1 MEKKSITPRCN
12 RLTQTHITNLNYSK
26 MMKKFFKTRMTQK
39 KVLTVAL
46 LMLAMSPMFAQG
58 GATAISNAASDI
70 RDYWDPIKLILKA
83 VGGLVGFIG
92 GLRVYNKWTNGDQ
105 DVNKEILGYGGAMI
119 FLIVVP
125 EFVTAFFA

>member
-1 MEKKSITPRCN
+1 
-12 RLTQTHITNLNYSK
+12 
-26 MMKKFFKTRMTQK
+26 MKNFFKKNVTTK
-39 KVLTVAL
+39 KILTLAL
-46 LMLAMSPMFAQG
+46 VMMALTPALAQG

>member
-1 MEKKSITPRCN
+1 
-12 RLTQTHITNLNYSK
+12 
-26 MMKKFFKTRMTQK
+26 MMKSFFKKNVTTK
-39 KVLTVAL
+39 KVLTLAL
-46 LMLAMSPMFAQG
+46 VMMALTPMLAQG
-58 GATAISNAASDI
+58 GATAISHAASDI

>member
-1 MEKKSITPRCN
+1 
-12 RLTQTHITNLNYSK
+12 
-26 MMKKFFKTRMTQK
+26 MMKNFFTKNVTTK
-39 KVLTVAL
+39 KVLTLAL
-46 LMLAMSPMFAQG
+46 SIMAITPAFAQG

-70 RDYWDPIKLILKA
+70 TDYWDPVKLILKA

>member
-1 MEKKSITPRCN
+1 
-12 RLTQTHITNLNYSK
+12 
-26 MMKKFFKTRMTQK
+26 MMKSFFKKNVTTK
-39 KVLTVAL
+39 KVLTLAL
-46 LMLAMSPMFAQG
+46 VMMAMTPMFAQG

>member
-1 MEKKSITPRCN
+1 
-12 RLTQTHITNLNYSK
+12 
-26 MMKKFFKTRMTQK
+26 MMKNFFTKNVTTK
-39 KVLTVAL
+39 KVLTLAL
-46 LMLAMSPMFAQG
+46 AIMAITPAFAQG

-70 RDYWDPIKLILKA
+70 TDYWDPVKLVLKA

-119 FLIVVP
+119 FLLVVP

>member
-1 MEKKSITPRCN
+1 MN
-12 RLTQTHITNLNYSK
+12 Q
-26 MMKKFFKTRMTQK
+26 KFKQHSLMK
-39 KVLTVAL
+39 KVLTAFGILLAL
-46 LMLAMSPMFAQG
+46 TSMFAQG
-58 GATAISNAASDI
+58 GASAISNAASDI
-70 RDYWDPIKLILKA
+70 RDYWDPVKLILKA

>member
-1 MEKKSITPRCN
+1 MVDSTPIMPFSEQNKYNSNHKYLIIMTYRSKRNQVITK
-12 RLTQTHITNLNYSK
+12 LFTAT
-26 MMKKFFKTRMTQK
+26 
-39 KVLTVAL
+39 L
-46 LMLAMSPMFAQG
+46 LLLAVTPMFAQG
-58 GATAISNAASDI
+58 GATAISNAANDI
-70 RDYWDPIKLILKA
+70 KDYWDPIKLILKA

-119 FLIVVP
+119 FLLVVP

>member
-1 MEKKSITPRCN
+1 
-12 RLTQTHITNLNYSK
+12 
-26 MMKKFFKTRMTQK
+26 MKKFIKKNVTQK
-39 KVLTVAL
+39 KMLTLAL
-46 LMLAMSPMFAQG
+46 MMLAMSPMFAQG

-70 RDYWDPIKLILKA
+70 KDYWDPIKLILKA

>member
-1 MEKKSITPRCN
+1 
-12 RLTQTHITNLNYSK
+12 
-26 MMKKFFKTRMTQK
+26 MMKKIFKKNATQK
-39 KVLTVAL
+39 KLFTL
-46 LMLAMSPMFAQG
+46 GLMMLAMSPVFAQG

-70 RDYWDPIKLILKA
+70 KDYWDPIKLILKA

-119 FLIVVP
+119 FLIVGVSTL
-125 EFVTAFFA
+125 VQHYFF

>member
-1 MEKKSITPRCN
+1 
-12 RLTQTHITNLNYSK
+12 
-26 MMKKFFKTRMTQK
+26 MMKNFFTKNLTTK
-39 KVLTVAL
+39 KVLTLAL
-46 LMLAMSPMFAQG
+46 AIMAITPAFAQG

-70 RDYWDPIKLILKA
+70 TDYWDPVKLILKA

>member
-1 MEKKSITPRCN
+1 MKNYLRKNTTPI
-12 RLTQTHITNLNYSK
+12 LTLAL
-26 MMKKFFKTRMTQK
+26 
-39 KVLTVAL
+39 VL
-46 LMLAMSPMFAQG
+46 LAVTPLFAQG
-58 GATAISNAASDI
+58 GASAITNAANDI
-70 RDYWDPIKLILKA
+70 KGYWDPIKLILKA

>member
-1 MEKKSITPRCN
+1 MNNKFQRREAGKKLLTLCMILLAVTP
-12 RLTQTHITNLNYSK
+12 
-26 MMKKFFKTRMTQK
+26 
-39 KVLTVAL
+39 V
-46 LMLAMSPMFAQG
+46 FAQG
-58 GATAISNAASDI
+58 GATAISNAANDI
-70 RDYWDPIKLILKA
+70 KEYWDPIKLILKA

>member
-1 MEKKSITPRCN
+1 
-12 RLTQTHITNLNYSK
+12 
-26 MMKKFFKTRMTQK
+26 MMKNFFIKNVTTK
-39 KVLTVAL
+39 KVLTL
-46 LMLAMSPMFAQG
+46 TLAIMAITPAFAQG

-70 RDYWDPIKLILKA
+70 TDYWDPVKLILKA

-119 FLIVVP
+119 FLLVVP

>member
-1 MEKKSITPRCN
+1 
-12 RLTQTHITNLNYSK
+12 
-26 MMKKFFKTRMTQK
+26 MMKNYFTKNVTTK
-39 KVLTVAL
+39 KVLTLAL
-46 LMLAMSPMFAQG
+46 AIMAITPAFAQG

-70 RDYWDPIKLILKA
+70 TDYWDPVKLILKA

-119 FLIVVP
+119 FLLVVP

>member
-1 MEKKSITPRCN
+1 
-12 RLTQTHITNLNYSK
+12 
-26 MMKKFFKTRMTQK
+26 MMKKIFKKNATPK
-39 KVLTVAL
+39 KLFTL
-46 LMLAMSPMFAQG
+46 GLMMLAMSPVFAQG

-70 RDYWDPIKLILKA
+70 KDYWDPIKLILKA

>member
-1 MEKKSITPRCN
+1 MKNFIRKN
-12 RLTQTHITNLNYSK
+12 VSK
-26 MMKKFFKTRMTQK
+26 K
-39 KVLTVAL
+39 KVLTLAL
-46 LMLAMSPMFAQG
+46 VMLAMTPMLAQG

-70 RDYWDPIKLILKA
+70 KDYWDPIKLILKA
-83 VGGLVGFIG
+83 VGGLVVFIG

>member
-1 MEKKSITPRCN
+1 MKNFIRKN
-12 RLTQTHITNLNYSK
+12 VSK
-26 MMKKFFKTRMTQK
+26 K
-39 KVLTVAL
+39 KVLTLAL
-46 LMLAMSPMFAQG
+46 VMLAMTPMLAQG

-70 RDYWDPIKLILKA
+70 KDYWDPIKLILKA

-105 DVNKEILGYGGAMI
+105 DVNKEILGYGGVMI

>member
-1 MEKKSITPRCN
+1 
-12 RLTQTHITNLNYSK
+12 
-26 MMKKFFKTRMTQK
+26 MKHKCQRHQLIK
-39 KVLTVAL
+39 KVFTACLIL
-46 LMLAMSPMFAQG
+46 LAFSPAFAQG
-58 GATAISNAASDI
+58 GATAISNAANDI
-70 RDYWDPIKLILKA
+70 KDYWDPIKLILKA

-125 EFVTAFFA
+125 EFVTSFFA

>member
-1 MEKKSITPRCN
+1 
-12 RLTQTHITNLNYSK
+12 
-26 MMKKFFKTRMTQK
+26 MKKFIKRNVNAK
-39 KVLTVAL
+39 KVLTLVL
-46 LMLAMSPMFAQG
+46 VMMAMTPVFAQG
-58 GATAISNAASDI
+58 GAAAISNAASDI
-70 RDYWDPIKLILKA
+70 KDYWDPIKLILKA

>member
-1 MEKKSITPRCN
+1 MQGILC
-12 RLTQTHITNLNYSK
+12 LNSTIQFIINPFK
-26 MMKKFFKTRMTQK
+26 ILFIMMKSFFKKNVTTK
-39 KVLTVAL
+39 KVLTLAL
-46 LMLAMSPMFAQG
+46 VMMALTPMLAQG

>member
-1 MEKKSITPRCN
+1 
-12 RLTQTHITNLNYSK
+12 
-26 MMKKFFKTRMTQK
+26 MMKNFFAKKMTVK
-39 KVLTVAL
+39 KVMTVAL
-46 LMLAMSPMFAQG
+46 VIMALTPAFGQG
-58 GATAISNAASDI
+58 GATAISNAASEI
-70 RDYWDPIKLILKA
+70 RDYWDPVKLILKA

>member
-1 MEKKSITPRCN
+1 MMKNFFTKKVTTRKVLSLALAIMAITP
-12 RLTQTHITNLNYSK
+12 
-26 MMKKFFKTRMTQK
+26 
-39 KVLTVAL
+39 A
-46 LMLAMSPMFAQG
+46 FAQG

-70 RDYWDPIKLILKA
+70 TDYWDPVKLILKA

>member
-1 MEKKSITPRCN
+1 MK
-12 RLTQTHITNLNYSK
+12 NYFTK
-26 MMKKFFKTRMTQK
+26 NVTTK
-39 KVLTVAL
+39 KVLTLAL
-46 LMLAMSPMFAQG
+46 AIMAITPAFAQG

-70 RDYWDPIKLILKA
+70 TDYWDPVKLILKA

>member
-1 MEKKSITPRCN
+1 
-12 RLTQTHITNLNYSK
+12 
-26 MMKKFFKTRMTQK
+26 MMKNFIRKNVSKK
-39 KVLTVAL
+39 KVLTLAL
-46 LMLAMSPMFAQG
+46 VMLAMTPMLAQG
-58 GATAISNAASDI
+58 GATAISKAASDI
-70 RDYWDPIKLILKA
+70 KDYWDPIKLILKA

>member
-1 MEKKSITPRCN
+1 MMKNFFTKNVTTKKILTLALAIMAITP
-12 RLTQTHITNLNYSK
+12 
-26 MMKKFFKTRMTQK
+26 
-39 KVLTVAL
+39 A
-46 LMLAMSPMFAQG
+46 FAQG
-58 GATAISNAASDI
+58 GVTAISNAASDI
-70 RDYWDPIKLILKA
+70 TDYWDPVKLILKA

>member
-1 MEKKSITPRCN
+1 
-12 RLTQTHITNLNYSK
+12 
-26 MMKKFFKTRMTQK
+26 MMKNFIRKNVSKK
-39 KVLTVAL
+39 KVLTLAL
-46 LMLAMSPMFAQG
+46 VMLAMTPMLAQG

-70 RDYWDPIKLILKA
+70 KDYWDPIKLILKA

-105 DVNKEILGYGGAMI
+105 YVNKEILGYGGAMI

>member
-1 MEKKSITPRCN
+1 
-12 RLTQTHITNLNYSK
+12 
-26 MMKKFFKTRMTQK
+26 MMKSFFKKNVTTK
-39 KVLTVAL
+39 KVLTLAL
-46 LMLAMSPMFAQG
+46 VMMALTPMLAQG

>member
-1 MEKKSITPRCN
+1 MMKNIFTKNVTAKRILSLALVIMAITP
-12 RLTQTHITNLNYSK
+12 
-26 MMKKFFKTRMTQK
+26 
-39 KVLTVAL
+39 A
-46 LMLAMSPMFAQG
+46 FAQG

-70 RDYWDPIKLILKA
+70 RDYWDPVKLILKA

>member
-1 MEKKSITPRCN
+1 MKNFIRKN
-12 RLTQTHITNLNYSK
+12 VSK
-26 MMKKFFKTRMTQK
+26 K
-39 KVLTVAL
+39 KVLTLAL
-46 LMLAMSPMFAQG
+46 VMLAMTPMLAQG

-70 RDYWDPIKLILKA
+70 KDYWDPIKLILKA
-83 VGGLVGFIG
+83 VGGLVGFI
-92 GLRVYNKWTNGDQ
+92 GDQ

>member
-1 MEKKSITPRCN
+1 
-12 RLTQTHITNLNYSK
+12 
-26 MMKKFFKTRMTQK
+26 MKNFIRKTVTKK
-39 KVLTVAL
+39 KVLTLAL
-46 LMLAMSPMFAQG
+46 VMLAMTPMLAQG

-70 RDYWDPIKLILKA
+70 KDYWDHIKLILKA

>member
-1 MEKKSITPRCN
+1 
-12 RLTQTHITNLNYSK
+12 
-26 MMKKFFKTRMTQK
+26 MMKNFFTKNVTTK
-39 KVLTVAL
+39 KVLTLAL
-46 LMLAMSPMFAQG
+46 AIIAITPAFAQG

-70 RDYWDPIKLILKA
+70 TDYWDPVKLILKA

-119 FLIVVP
+119 FLLVVP